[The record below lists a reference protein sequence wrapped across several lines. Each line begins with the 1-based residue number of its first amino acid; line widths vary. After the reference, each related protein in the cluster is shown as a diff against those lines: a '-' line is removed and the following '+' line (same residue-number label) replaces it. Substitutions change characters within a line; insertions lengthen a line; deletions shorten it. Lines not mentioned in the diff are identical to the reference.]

1 MGRERKER
9 SARRR
14 HIPAKNGT
22 RREMKFVCAFFFF
35 SSFLL
40 DLITTA
46 QNLSPPLVSKRKKRQ
61 GKKESYVHSS
71 FFPPDERDLSF
82 LGSKIMC
89 AVPYNEEQ
97 GVLKVKHF
105 AYFSITFS
113 LSYVKPR
120 HVSRGKEEEEEEG
133 GTAAVTFVGKRFFS
147 RKEEEEGRR
156 RGGAEDGKGRGRR
169 RRRVFALISRE
180 YGIRREKSLYSSFAL
195 FHGWCTLYIE
205 RHGFYFYLRRR

>member
-22 RREMKFVCAFFFF
+22 KREMKFVCAFFF
-35 SSFLL
+35 SSPPFLL
-40 DLITTA
+40 DLIATA
-46 QNLSPPLVSKRKKRQ
+46 QNLSPPLVSKRGKKTRKKR
-61 GKKESYVHSS
+61 VIHSS
-71 FFPPDERDLSF
+71 FSPPDERDLSF

-120 HVSRGKEEEEEEG
+120 HVSRGKEEEEEG

-147 RKEEEEGRR
+147 RKEEEKGRR

-169 RRRVFALISRE
+169 RRRRVFALIRLE
-180 YGIRREKSLYSSFAL
+180 YGIRRENL
-195 FHGWCTLYIE
+195 CM
-205 RHGFYFYLRRR
+205 

>member
-35 SSFLL
+35 SPFLL

-46 QNLSPPLVSKRKKRQ
+46 QNLSPPPVSKRGKKTRKKR
-61 GKKESYVHSS
+61 VIHSS
-71 FFPPDERDLSF
+71 FSPPDERDLSF

-147 RKEEEEGRR
+147 RKEEEEGRG
-156 RGGAEDGKGRGRR
+156 GGAEDGKGRGRR
-169 RRRVFALISRE
+169 RRRVFALIRLE
-180 YGIRREKSLYSSFAL
+180 YGIRRENL
-195 FHGWCTLYIE
+195 CM
-205 RHGFYFYLRRR
+205 